1 MRKLALPEEFGVLYA
16 CPAGETKREQHAVA
30 YAMLREALQSYA
42 GLPELPEIA
51 RTEMG
56 KPWFPAYPEIRFSI
70 SHTRGLAVCLLSD
83 RECGVDTERR
93 RPLREKVAARVFSPE
108 EQAALAAADDPD
120 MLFTR
125 LWTLKEA
132 YVKAIG
138 IGVSYPMREL
148 SFTLDGDKVQSNRT
162 DAVFFH
168 TTIEDYAVSVC
179 CLTQRSE
186 KGLEGS

>member
-1 MRKLALPEEFGVLYA
+1 MRQLPLPEDFGVLYA
-16 CPAGETKREQHAVA
+16 CPAGETEREQHAVA
-30 YAMLREALQSYA
+30 YAMLQEVLLRHA

-56 KPWFPAYPEIRFSI
+56 KPFFPAHPEIRFSI
-70 SHTRGLAVCLLSD
+70 SHTKGLAVCLLSD
-83 RECGVDTERR
+83 KECGVDTERR

-108 EQAALAAADDPD
+108 EQAALAASDDPD

-138 IGVSYPMREL
+138 IGVSYPLREVT
-148 SFTLDGDKVQSNRT
+148 FALDGDAVQSNRT

-168 TTIEDYAVSVC
+168 TTAEDYAVSVC